1 MPKIGN
7 AQDVCGSAVVM
18 LTHTGSSSI
27 IHLLKRA
34 IVHSNNSDAF
44 RRISSG
50 AEGYNVGIQAGFELR
65 Q

>member
-1 MPKIGN
+1 
-7 AQDVCGSAVVM
+7 M

-44 RRISSG
+44 RHISSG
-50 AEGYNVGIQAGFELR
+50 AEGYYVRIQAEFELK